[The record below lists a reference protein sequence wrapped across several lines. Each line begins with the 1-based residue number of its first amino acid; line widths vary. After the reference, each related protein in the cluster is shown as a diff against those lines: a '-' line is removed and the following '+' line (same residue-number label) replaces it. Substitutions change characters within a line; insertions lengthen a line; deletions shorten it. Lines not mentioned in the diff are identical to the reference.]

1 MEIITKRIEKI
12 NWNAVVAM
20 ATAGSLQ
27 TGDKITD
34 ELIAGE
40 KITYVVA
47 DISPE
52 EIYFISEDCLDQKV
66 QWNKNGEN
74 TGGFKNS
81 AVCRFLNTTVW
92 NMLPEELRAV
102 ISERECLQ
110 IVEGKEE
117 RYPLKL
123 WLPTECEVFGNDCGS
138 EAKEGRQF
146 EIFKDPRNR
155 VKLAGDGGEQT
166 DWWLSSVCK
175 IASAYTC
182 SVNYCGCANYL
193 SCSVVLRV
201 PVCFSI
207 KINR

>member
-20 ATAGSLQ
+20 AAAGRLQ
-27 TGDKITD
+27 VGDKITD
-34 ELIAGE
+34 ELITGE

-92 NMLPEELRAV
+92 NMLPEGLRAV
-102 ISERECLQ
+102 ISERECFQ

-123 WLPTECEVFGNDCGS
+123 WLPTVYEVFGYTYDS
-138 EAKEGRQF
+138 EIKEGQQF
-146 EIFKDPRNR
+146 EFFKKHRNR
-155 VKLAGDGGEQT
+155 IKMDREDGMRIY
-166 DWWLSSVCK
+166 WWLLSVC
-175 IASAYTC
+175 AGHSTCAC
-182 SVNYCGCANYL
+182 SVNTRGYPTTS
-193 SCSVVLRV
+193 SCSAALHM